1 MEKKETQ
8 IDILVK
14 KVQQLEDQLEA
25 LDFENNEQN
34 ENEEFKLLNQKVEML
49 EKDNLNF
56 KETIEKLEK
65 NDEDLIEQMDLLG
78 PIINIWEILILN

>member
-1 MEKKETQ
+1 
-8 IDILVK
+8 
-14 KVQQLEDQLEA
+14 
-25 LDFENNEQN
+25 
-34 ENEEFKLLNQKVEML
+34 ML

-78 PIINIWEILILN
+78 PIINDMGNIDFEIEHDNYHVATKYLMCTCGKRDFMK